1 MRSLAR
7 GLIAVVVFAVASS
20 RAPLSTNWPTKPV
33 QLVVNFGV
41 GGSPDVVARLYGP
54 HLSEALGQPVVV
66 ENRAGAGGNL
76 GIEAVARA
84 AADGHTLLVSASSPF
99 VIGPHLYKLNFDPAK
114 DLVPVASIALSPMYL
129 VVRPSLEA
137 KSLAELIAL
146 ARARPGKL
154 NYGSPGN
161 GTLPHAS
168 AEMLLH
174 GAKIQAVHVP
184 YKSSGEALTGLL
196 REEIDFAFDPGVAIP
211 QAKAGKVRLLGV
223 SSAARLQNLPETP
236 TLTEAGANMTA
247 VSVVGVFAP
256 AGTPREVVARVNREI
271 ARITQMAKVRETL
284 ATMAME
290 PLVTAPQEFEA
301 LLAKD
306 RDRFGAIVR
315 EANIHVQ

>member
-1 MRSLAR
+1 MRALIC
-7 GLIAVVVFAVASS
+7 GLIAAVVLAI
-20 RAPLSTNWPTKPV
+20 APPAAAQTWPSKPV
-33 QLVVNFGV
+33 TLVVNFGV
-41 GGSPDVVARLYGP
+41 GGSPDLVARLFGP
-54 HLSEALGQPVVV
+54 LLSEAIGQPVVV

-84 AADGHTLLVSASSPF
+84 AADGHTFLVSASSPF

-114 DLVPVASIALSPMYL
+114 DLTPAASVSLSPMYL
-129 VVRPSLEA
+129 VVRANLEA
-137 KSLAELIAL
+137 KSVTELVAL
-146 ARARPGKL
+146 ARTRAGKL

-174 GAKIQAVHVP
+174 AAKVRAVHIP

-223 SSAARLQNLPETP
+223 SSAARMQSLPDAP
-236 TLTEAGANMTA
+236 TLTEAGVNMTA

-256 AGTPREVVARVNREI
+256 AATSQEIVTRVNREI
-271 ARITQMAKVRETL
+271 ARIMQTPKVREAL

-290 PLVTAPQEFEA
+290 PLASSPREFEA

-306 RDRFGAIVR
+306 RERFGAVVR
-315 EANIHVQ
+315 EANIKVQ